1 MFKPATEWR
10 GTTWSCLTMINGN
23 HHSALT
29 AAPVE
34 RASDGHSTP
43 STSQWLKYTASS
55 ACNALRQIPNP
66 THFLFSAPGRAIT
79 LLALAGRGLSC
90 PTSTVMDSAVDPG
103 PGPFSGAG
111 ISLLPPPTEPAA
123 ELNDQHNPQDDS
135 DIISREKR
143 SPRGGRGGRGGGGGG
158 RSSSSGRSRGSS
170 SSSRSRGWG
179 SSSRSSSTRT
189 YTKKQRTISQENTSS
204 RFMASKW
211 TCTKTLCTTKPAN

>member
-1 MFKPATEWR
+1 MLTWTTILLRHGNLTSCHTSGTKSLPTGQTRCKPTTEWR

-66 THFLFSAPGRAIT
+66 THFLFSAPGRAFT

-90 PTSTVMDSAVDPG
+90 PNSTVMDSAVDPG

-111 ISLLPPPTEPAA
+111 ISLLPPPTDEPAWMA
-123 ELNDQHNPQDDS
+123 ELNNQYDLHSHDAETTKKSSRHPQDS
-135 DIISREKR
+135 EDILSRQKR
-143 SPRGGRGGRGGGGGG
+143 EPRGRGGGRGG
-158 RSSSSGRSRGSS
+158 S
-170 SSSRSRGWG
+170 W
-179 SSSRSSSTRT
+179 
-189 YTKKQRTISQENTSS
+189 
-204 RFMASKW
+204 
-211 TCTKTLCTTKPAN
+211 